1 MFDLAVWQGISRL
14 VLLEVSEQLKNGV
27 TCVVC
32 VVNITVWHRTGRGI
46 SRLVL
51 PEVSEQLKN
60 GVTCVVCVVNITV
73 WHRHQQTG
81 VA

>member
-1 MFDLAVWQGISRL
+1 MLP
-14 VLLEVSEQLKNGV
+14 EVSEQLKNGV

-51 PEVSEQLKN
+51 LDVSQCEQLKY
-60 GVTCVVCVVNITV
+60 GVTCV
-73 WHRHQQTG
+73 W
-81 VA
+81 

>member
-1 MFDLAVWQGISRL
+1 MCDVVWYGISRL
-14 VLLEVSEQLKNGV
+14 VLPEVSEQLKNGV

-51 PEVSEQLKN
+51 LDVSQCEQLKY
-60 GVTCVVCVVNITV
+60 GVTCV
-73 WHRHQQTG
+73 W
-81 VA
+81 